1 MKYYKTSKG
10 YYYKLYQNGVKIR
23 ISSNEFFKK
32 MNNFKKLKGGNKFEV
47 GDLVECL
54 DPKCISRIKKFRK
67 NQNFFVVTEIIDDDT
82 LKIARITR
90 EYYNN
95 HKNNL
100 LSNNELKTIDIHQ
113 NKLRKYKLPKK
124 EIKLTEFD
132 GDYSLNTY
140 VLVSHGDESQHKPN
154 ILLRKGQ
161 KVILVC
167 EPFCGFRYRRSKKER
182 FKDKI
187 TWNIILNSKTPIQF
201 FKKILNEKYI
211 SEQLCVFEDNVTD
224 IKLTPHPD
232 KFESKY
238 SRHGLYKIPLVY
250 NIDKD
255 KKKKFLEKRLHKKN
269 IHILNKN
276 LNKESHHDISTYRP
290 YVTIKSE
297 HKYDR
302 RRNIKNLYLSD
313 VIRHLREDNINRE
326 FTLFMF
332 TCR

>member
-32 MNNFKKLKGGNKFEV
+32 MNTFKKLKGGNKFEV

-54 DPKCISRIKKFRK
+54 DPMCISNIKKFRK

-140 VLVSHGDESQHKPN
+140 VLFSHGSESQHKPN

-167 EPFCGFRYRRSKKER
+167 EPFCKFKYYPRRVNRYKEEM
-182 FKDKI
+182 K
-187 TWNIILNSKTPIQF
+187 WNIILKSKTPIQF
-201 FKKILNEKYI
+201 FTKILNNKYI

-224 IKLTPHPD
+224 IKLYPRPNND
-232 KFESKY
+232 ESKY
-238 SRHGLYKIPLVY
+238 SRNGLYKIPLVY

-255 KKKKFLEKRLHKKN
+255 KKKIF
-269 IHILNKN
+269 
-276 LNKESHHDISTYRP
+276 
-290 YVTIKSE
+290 
-297 HKYDR
+297 
-302 RRNIKNLYLSD
+302 
-313 VIRHLREDNINRE
+313 
-326 FTLFMF
+326 
-332 TCR
+332 